1 MMAFDAEI
9 LDTSCTKFIIMTL
22 MPYFATAESVLT
34 THVAKALPFSDI
46 SLSGSPVVTMWG
58 VSRLRCIVECTRNNC
73 TSFNFGTTT
82 CELYRTF
89 LCENI
94 ENTLYARAGFR
105 HFDVEFGVWVQAS
118 SILLQNFYFLC
129 LAFSTDICRTAIARK
144 SAYKPVCFL
153 EILDHHH

>member
-9 LDTSCTKFIIMTL
+9 LDTSCMKFIIMTL
-22 MPYFATAESVLT
+22 IPYFATAESVLT

-82 CELYRTF
+82 CELYGTF
-89 LCENI
+89 LCENT

-105 HFDVEFGVWVQAS
+105 HYDVEFGVWVQAS
-118 SILLQNFYFLC
+118 FILLRSFAIFYVWHLVQVYAE
-129 LAFSTDICRTAIARK
+129 L
-144 SAYKPVCFL
+144 P
-153 EILDHHH
+153 